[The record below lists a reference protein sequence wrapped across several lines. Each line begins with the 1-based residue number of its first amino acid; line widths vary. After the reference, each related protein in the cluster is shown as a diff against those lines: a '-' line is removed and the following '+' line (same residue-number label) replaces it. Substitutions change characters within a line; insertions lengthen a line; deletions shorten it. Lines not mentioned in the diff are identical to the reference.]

1 MKRGTILL
9 ARMLL
14 LTGCTSQQE
23 SISHNEPLQTKVAP
37 DQKVKSK
44 YRELTSEDKQ
54 NNLRIALMMHPVIP
68 APEFSSLE
76 IYNNGSHTFLAVPEY
91 TVEKFIDGA
100 WYEVP
105 FRKEA
110 SFEGRTEYIGPGGGY
125 HQKINN
131 KMLDD
136 MISEKGKYRLVTVL
150 KAKEKGQPDVVLA
163 HTITVGTKN

>member
-1 MKRGTILL
+1 MKRFTILL
-9 ARMLL
+9 AGMLL
-14 LTGCTSQQE
+14 LTGCESHSEPISQ
-23 SISHNEPLQTKVAP
+23 NEPLQTKVEP
-37 DQKVKSK
+37 GQKVKSK

-110 SFEGRTEYIGPGGGY
+110 SFEGRTEYIGPDGGY
-125 HQKINN
+125 HQKLNN
-131 KMLDD
+131 KMLDE
-136 MISEKGKYRLVTVL
+136 MISEEGKYRLVKVL